1 MRQQNLNGYR
11 IVRPQIYRMVNLS
24 HPTAG
29 NELADFVATGK
40 DGAGQ
45 PGGTVRVLRH
55 HSPHFTGVF
64 WVLAGNLEPG
74 NLALLAALVQ
84 NGGVSEEKTTP
95 EVIALV
101 GDWLTIPDIAEML
114 DLKVTRVHTL
124 ISDRSLLA
132 VRDPETNVRKV
143 PALFMRE
150 NRVLESLKGTL
161 TVLDD
166 SGFTD
171 EEAIVWL
178 YTEDDS
184 LPGRPI
190 DALINGRK
198 TEIRRRASA
207 LAW

>member
-1 MRQQNLNGYR
+1 M
-11 IVRPQIYRMVNLS
+11 
-24 HPTAG
+24 
-29 NELADFVATGK
+29 
-40 DGAGQ
+40 
-45 PGGTVRVLRH
+45 
-55 HSPHFTGVF
+55 
-64 WVLAGNLEPG
+64 
-74 NLALLAALVQ
+74 Q

-114 DLKVTRVHTL
+114 DLKVTRVHNL